1 VTHAETEQQI
11 LKRSIGITVGVASS
25 GILLGLLSGSLSIV
39 FDGLFSVIDTVIL
52 MLALAVARLVQRE
65 GNRQFQ
71 HGYWHIEPM
80 VLAFNGGVLM
90 FLCLYAF
97 INAVGSLL
105 AGGRELE
112 LDWAIGYAAAASIV
126 TFGMYFYERQENRRI
141 RSEFLRLD
149 AQSWLMSAMISSAL
163 LVAFALAWAIQG
175 TRFAP
180 LAPYVDPTVLALLTL
195 YLITVPIKT
204 VRQALD
210 EILLITPPK
219 LDRVVRTVMEAVVE
233 RYGFRTYTSY
243 VAKVGRA
250 YFIEIHVVVPADFQV
265 GSIATLD
272 AIRREIRAAIGDQG
286 SYQWLTI
293 AFTADEQWS

>member
-1 VTHAETEQQI
+1 MTHAETEQQI